1 LRAGLGLIAG
11 SVIGAAAGPVNA
23 QQYFNGP
30 QITPNGAINGGDGI
44 WDNGTT
50 NWANATGSVSVLYDA
65 SPATTTVFGAS
76 GSSTPATGGTVNVN
90 SPEVQLT
97 GSVQFRATGDNSI
110 YTIQNGG
117 LITAAGGTV
126 FDVANVA
133 PGSVPSAVISS
144 FIYGLGGLTKT
155 GNGTLVLSNAN
166 FYVGGTTISAGAL
179 QVTNVGAVG
188 PNTVT
193 LNGGTFQAGANNLDF
208 GNAFAVNTSGGSI
221 DTNGNTLTI
230 SGTVQDGDGTT
241 GVLNKTGAGTLV
253 LSGINA
259 YSGGTAI
266 SAGVLQVT
274 NFASVGAGDV
284 TLNGGAFQADGFSD
298 LNFAN
303 TFRVNTAGGA
313 VDNNGTVLTLSGII
327 ANGNGNTG
335 VLQVTDSSGGFGT
348 TVLSGVNTYTG
359 GTLVSGAVLQ
369 VTNDSSVG
377 SGTVTLDNGEFQA
390 DGLSDLTFT
399 NNFKIND
406 TPVGSAINANGVVL
420 TLSGNITDG
429 NGPGALTITDFG
441 GGRVIMT
448 GTNTYTGGTTIC
460 GCATLQL
467 GDATHT
473 ASMTGAV
480 TNDGVFDI
488 VNANT
493 AGITSIKN
501 EFGGITIFRR
511 MTDAGTMTIDNDTG
525 GSLEFHGRSSA
536 ANATINNDIGSITT
550 FLNNSTA
557 GNATINNLGGFGAGL
572 IEFDRF
578 STAGTATINNAG
590 HSLVAFSGQASL
602 DRAKIVNNDDGIVL
616 FSSQSSAGTALAL
629 ITNNDFGQ
637 VHFIDRSTAGS
648 VTINN
653 NGSGVLDFNN
663 RSTAGDATIVNSSTI
678 GMAFLNQSTAGN
690 AFITT
695 NNNSATYFFDRSDGG
710 TARFETEAG
719 SIVDFSLSR
728 GPNNDGRIN
737 AGSIGGAGSYFI
749 GANNT
754 LITGGNNLSSEV
766 SGVIADFDP
775 CGCGPAGPG
784 SLEKVGTGNL
794 VLSGI
799 NTYTGATTVNGG
811 ILSVN
816 GDITSSSGVTVNA
829 GGTLGGNGIVGDT
842 TINGGTLAP
851 GNSIGLLTVQGSL
864 VFTAAASYL
873 VEVSPANADRTN
885 VTGVATLGGATVNA
899 HFAAGSYVARQYI
912 ILNATGGLGG
922 STFNALANTD
932 LPANFSSSLS
942 YDAKNVYLNL
952 TLNFIP
958 PPNSGLNVN
967 QQNVGNAIVGFF
979 NRAGGIPLVFG
990 GLTPAGL
997 SQVSGETATGTQQAT
1012 FDAMN
1017 LFLGLL
1023 TDPFVAGRGDG
1034 GAAGGGA
1041 TPYAE
1046 GASAYAASKSN
1057 AARDAFAKF
1066 PTKADAGRDVSFD
1079 QRWSVWGA
1087 AYGGGST
1094 TDGNAALGS
1103 NTATA
1108 RAFGLVAG
1116 ADYRISPYTLA
1127 GFALAGGGTSFGVN
1141 GFGSGRSDLFQA
1153 GAFVRHT
1160 IGPAYVTAALA
1171 YGWQDVTTDR
1181 TVTVAGVD
1189 RLRAEFNAN
1198 AWSGRVEGGYRFVTP
1213 WMGGVGVTPYAAGQ
1227 FTTYSL
1233 PAYAEQVLSGA
1244 NTFALNYAAKDVTAS
1259 RSELGMRTDKSFAM
1273 QNGIFTLRGRAA
1285 WAHNFNIDRSI
1296 TPVFQTL
1303 PGASFV
1309 VNGAA
1314 QAPDAALVTGSAEM
1328 KWLNG
1333 FSLAATFEGE
1343 FSDVTKSYA
1352 GKGVARYVW

>member
-1 LRAGLGLIAG
+1 
-11 SVIGAAAGPVNA
+11 
-23 QQYFNGP
+23 
-30 QITPNGAINGGDGI
+30 
-44 WDNGTT
+44 
-50 NWANATGSVSVLYDA
+50 
-65 SPATTTVFGAS
+65 
-76 GSSTPATGGTVNVN
+76 
-90 SPEVQLT
+90 
-97 GSVQFRATGDNSI
+97 
-110 YTIQNGG
+110 
-117 LITAAGGTV
+117 
-126 FDVANVA
+126 
-133 PGSVPSAVISS
+133 
-144 FIYGLGGLTKT
+144 
-155 GNGTLVLSNAN
+155 
-166 FYVGGTTISAGAL
+166 
-179 QVTNVGAVG
+179 
-188 PNTVT
+188 
-193 LNGGTFQAGANNLDF
+193 
-208 GNAFAVNTSGGSI
+208 
-221 DTNGNTLTI
+221 
-230 SGTVQDGDGTT
+230 
-241 GVLNKTGAGTLV
+241 
-253 LSGINA
+253 
-259 YSGGTAI
+259 
-266 SAGVLQVT
+266 
-274 NFASVGAGDV
+274 
-284 TLNGGAFQADGFSD
+284 
-298 LNFAN
+298 
-303 TFRVNTAGGA
+303 
-313 VDNNGTVLTLSGII
+313 
-327 ANGNGNTG
+327 
-335 VLQVTDSSGGFGT
+335 
-348 TVLSGVNTYTG
+348 
-359 GTLVSGAVLQ
+359 
-369 VTNDSSVG
+369 
-377 SGTVTLDNGEFQA
+377 
-390 DGLSDLTFT
+390 
-399 NNFKIND
+399 
-406 TPVGSAINANGVVL
+406 
-420 TLSGNITDG
+420 
-429 NGPGALTITDFG
+429 
-441 GGRVIMT
+441 M
-448 GTNTYTGGTTIC
+448 
-460 GCATLQL
+460 
-467 GDATHT
+467 
-473 ASMTGAV
+473 
-480 TNDGVFDI
+480 
-488 VNANT
+488 
-493 AGITSIKN
+493 
-501 EFGGITIFRR
+501 
-511 MTDAGTMTIDNDTG
+511 
-525 GSLEFHGRSSA
+525 
-536 ANATINNDIGSITT
+536 
-550 FLNNSTA
+550 
-557 GNATINNLGGFGAGL
+557 
-572 IEFDRF
+572 
-578 STAGTATINNAG
+578 
-590 HSLVAFSGQASL
+590 
-602 DRAKIVNNDDGIVL
+602 
-616 FSSQSSAGTALAL
+616 
-629 ITNNDFGQ
+629 
-637 VHFIDRSTAGS
+637 HFIDRSTAGS
-648 VTINN
+648 ATITNN
-653 NGSGVLDFNN
+653 DSGVLDFNN
-663 RSTAGDATIVNSSTI
+663 RSTAGNATIINSSTI
-678 GMAFLNQSTAGN
+678 GMAFLDQSTAGN

-695 NNNSATYFFDRSDGG
+695 TNNSATYFFNRSDGG
-710 TARFETEAG
+710 TARFETEPG
-719 SIVDFSLSR
+719 SIVDFSGSR
-728 GPNNDGRIN
+728 GPNNDRRIN
-737 AGSIGGAGSYFI
+737 AGSIGGAGTYFI

-754 LITGGNNLSSEV
+754 LIVGGNNRSSEV

-794 VLSGI
+794 ILSGT

-842 TINGGTLAP
+842 FINGGTLAP

-864 VFTAAASYL
+864 IFTAAASYL

-885 VTGVATLGGATVNA
+885 VTGIATLGGATVNA

-942 YDAKNVYLNL
+942 YDASNAYLNL

-979 NRAGGIPLVFG
+979 NSNGGIPLVFG

-1017 LFLGLL
+1017 IFLGLL

-1034 GAAGGGA
+1034 GTAGGGPTA
-1041 TPYAE
+1041 FAGEGE
-1046 GASAYAASKSN
+1046 GASAYAAKKPN

-1066 PTKADAGRDVSFD
+1066 PTKAEAARNDTFD

-1094 TDGNAALGS
+1094 TDGNAVLGS

-1108 RAFGLVAG
+1108 RAYGVVAG
-1116 ADYRISPYTLA
+1116 ADYRISPTTLA

-1181 TVTVAGVD
+1181 TVTVAGID

-1213 WMGGVGVTPYAAGQ
+1213 WMGITPYAAGQ

-1259 RSELGMRTDKSFAM
+1259 RSELGVRSDQSFAM
-1273 QNGIFTLRGRAA
+1273 QNAILTLRGRAA

-1314 QAPDAALVTGSAEM
+1314 QAHDAALVTGSAEM

-1343 FSDVTKSYA
+1343 FSSVTKSYA
-1352 GKGVARYVW
+1352 GKGVARYAW